1 MVLLAQIG
9 EWLLVSWGV
18 WEDNEGGVE
27 EGVVVRGGCRRV
39 RRSLWKCRLP
49 LFNSIARP
57 SFDVEKKKKKKL
69 FIQTN
74 FHRASFPPT
83 VLPPLLPHCFALQ
96 LTKQT
101 LRHTEL
107 SPPNLSSSFGALLF
121 FFLSLF
127 CFSASNLSCNLDFAE
142 KLWTF
147 QRAQKQPP
155 IKMGFVPH
163 TVFKGV

>member
-57 SFDVEKKKKKKL
+57 SFDVEKKKKK
-69 FIQTN
+69 N
-74 FHRASFPPT
+74 FSYRLTFTVPPSH
-83 VLPPLLPHCFALQ
+83 PP
-96 LTKQT
+96 
-101 LRHTEL
+101 
-107 SPPNLSSSFGALLF
+107 SSRLYSLIALLFNWQNRPSGTLSCLLQTCPALLALCFF

-147 QRAQKQPP
+147 QRAQKQSP